1 MCCIVAQGFT
11 SRIWKFWGSL
21 PRQKSQPLNLAETVI
36 SDQRVEEWCA
46 CLTKC
51 PARPSGAVSLHALSG
66 CLATASL
73 PCFLTSGELSTS
85 CFASTEIKRHEFTL
99 CSQIEIIRVR
109 LKLVDWNLTFVGSEE
124 RTAGWSLSSL
134 LLLLLTS
141 ADSRISS
148 RGPCSEHLACCQ
160 RSLPSDCFTR
170 PGGS

>member
-1 MCCIVAQGFT
+1 M
-11 SRIWKFWGSL
+11 
-21 PRQKSQPLNLAETVI
+21 NLAGPVI
-36 SDQRVEEWCA
+36 SDQRAEEWCA
-46 CLTKC
+46 CLAKC
-51 PARPSGAVSLHALSG
+51 PAWPSGAVSSHALSG
-66 CLATASL
+66 SLATTSP
-73 PCFLTSGELSTS
+73 PCSLTSSALSTS

-148 RGPCSEHLACCQ
+148 RGPCSEHLAFCQ
-160 RSLPSDCFTR
+160 RSLPSDCFVR